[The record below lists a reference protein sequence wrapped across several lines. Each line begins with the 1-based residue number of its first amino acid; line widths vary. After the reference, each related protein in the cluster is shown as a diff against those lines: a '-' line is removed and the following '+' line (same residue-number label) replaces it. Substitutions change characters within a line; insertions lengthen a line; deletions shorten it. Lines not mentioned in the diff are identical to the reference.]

1 MNLVELT
8 KYTSDEEC
16 AEEYLRQQGILKTF
30 PDCPYCHG
38 TRINRVRRAK
48 YKCYSCN
55 REWGVRRDSILE
67 GLRVPFT
74 KFLMAI
80 KLFDIDTSVREAAKQ

>member
-38 TRINRVRRAK
+38 TRINRVGEP
-48 YKCYSCN
+48 N
-55 REWGVRRDSILE
+55 TNVT
-67 GLRVPFT
+67 P
-74 KFLMAI
+74 AI
-80 KLFDIDTSVREAAKQ
+80 VNGGSGAIAFSKG